1 MKSGDNHSY
10 DDKVSNAPA
19 LHIYGNALYFFI
31 DLIYFS

>member
-19 LHIYGNALYFFI
+19 LHVYGNALYFFL
-31 DLIYFS
+31 LIW